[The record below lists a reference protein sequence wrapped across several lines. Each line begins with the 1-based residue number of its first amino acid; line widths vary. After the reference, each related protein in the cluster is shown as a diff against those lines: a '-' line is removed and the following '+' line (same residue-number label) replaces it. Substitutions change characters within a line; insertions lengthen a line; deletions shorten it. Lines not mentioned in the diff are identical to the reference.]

1 MQECRE
7 VTARLQ
13 GNPIDHGDV
22 EAEVADIRA
31 GLEVQSRG
39 GGFRYREL
47 LTNGPSQNFRRTL
60 LGVAA
65 QFFQQICGINLI
77 VRATPMSELFIC

>member
-1 MQECRE
+1 MDETRE
-7 VTARLQ
+7 VTSRLQ
-13 GNPIDHGDV
+13 GNPIDHPDV
-22 EAEVADIRA
+22 DAEVSDIRA

-47 LTNGPSQNFRRTL
+47 LTNGPSQNLRRTL
-60 LGVAA
+60 LGITA

-77 VRATPMSELFIC
+77 VSSNALPIL

>member
-77 VRATPMSELFIC
+77 VRASPHV